1 MMKVIKNVLF
11 LSIVG
16 FCMIACSSDETGI
29 EPIEP
34 SKSKIAAP
42 TVNGKRLVKI
52 KHGETYTSDV
62 RTCLKV

>member
-16 FCMIACSSDETGI
+16 FCMIACSSDETG
-29 EPIEP
+29 IEP